1 MNETLSALL
10 AVVMVI
16 IALGF
21 TYQIFV
27 FIRIFLHESTNFY

>member
-1 MNETLSALL
+1 MNDTLSALL

-21 TYQIFV
+21 AYQVFV